1 MPLTRPVAAQIKFD
15 VTNITDPLI
24 RLNSGESGSADKDTG
39 IVIERGSDQ
48 NVALIYD
55 ESADTFAL
63 VNTTEDGS
71 TSGNVSIASY
81 ADLKVNNLQVQ
92 GTTTTVNSQIIN
104 ATNAFVFE
112 GATPDDFETTL
123 AIGDPTADRTVTLPD
138 ATGTIALTSD
148 IPAAYASSDFDT
160 DFAAKNVSGLSDVEV
175 ASAPSDGQALLW
187 NATYS
192 QWKPGDVVSSG
203 GYTASASAPG
213 SPSDGDEW
221 WDTDNA
227 TFYKYINDG
236 TTAQWVE
243 WSPGSDGT
251 DATLDG
257 TTSISGDILPNTNN
271 VHDLGSASKRF
282 AEIHAVTFQGTSTSA
297 QYADLAEM
305 YAGDKNYEV
314 GTVVCVGGDKEVTE
328 CTAYAD
334 SKIAGVVSDKPAYL
348 MNRDIDAEHPVCV
361 GFVGRVPIKV
371 VGHIEKGDLLTSSEI
386 KGYATKFSGDYHP
399 GCIIGLALNNKE
411 DGIDTV
417 EVLLKRS

>member
-15 VTNITDPLI
+15 VTNINDPLI
-24 RLNSGESGSADKDTG
+24 RLNSDESGSADKDTG
-39 IVIERGSDQ
+39 LVFERGSDQ

-63 VNTTEDGS
+63 INTDETGT
-71 TSGNVSIASY
+71 TSGNVTIASY

-92 GTTTTVNSQIIN
+92 GTTTTVNAQTIN

-112 GATPDDFETTL
+112 GATADDFETTL

-138 ATGTIALTSD
+138 ATGTLALTSD
-148 IPAAYASSDFDT
+148 IPTAYTSSDFDT
-160 DFAAKNVSGLSDVEV
+160 AFAAKTISGLNDVEV
-175 ASAPSDGQALLW
+175 ASTPSAGQALLW
-187 NATYS
+187 NTTYS
-192 QWKPGDVVSSG
+192 QWQPGDVV
-203 GYTASASAPG
+203 
-213 SPSDGDEW
+213 
-221 WDTDNA
+221 DT
-227 TFYKYINDG
+227 
-236 TTAQWVE
+236 
-243 WSPGSDGT
+243 
-251 DATLDG
+251 TLDG
-257 TTSISGDILPNTNN
+257 TTSISGDILPNTDN

-282 AEIHAVTFQGTSTSA
+282 AEVYAVTLQGTSTSA

-399 GCIIGLALNNKE
+399 GCIIGLALNDKE